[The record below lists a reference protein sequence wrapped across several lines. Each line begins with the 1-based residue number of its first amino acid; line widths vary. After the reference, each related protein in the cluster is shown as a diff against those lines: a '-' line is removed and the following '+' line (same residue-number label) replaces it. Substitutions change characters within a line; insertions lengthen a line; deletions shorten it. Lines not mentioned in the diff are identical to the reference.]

1 MTRDLTVLLDDTF
14 TVTAIVT
21 DPSGVGSVSFS
32 FKRDGVQTN
41 FCGQG
46 PLLLLLE
53 MCSTGPGPLAVLCLP
68 MSLAGIASSPRMRE
82 TSRVIGP
89 TPTAAGQIRFVPSSP
104 SNRDLVEAVFATG
117 EALNAECQA
126 GLGEVAGVV
135 EVQVATMCCYAVTTH
150 GGFYA
155 SPNVQGTRSGLP
167 MAAA

>member
-1 MTRDLTVLLDDTF
+1 
-14 TVTAIVT
+14 
-21 DPSGVGSVSFS
+21 
-32 FKRDGVQTN
+32 
-41 FCGQG
+41 
-46 PLLLLLE
+46 
-53 MCSTGPGPLAVLCLP
+53 
-68 MSLAGIASSPRMRE
+68 MRE

-89 TPTAAGQIRFVPSSP
+89 TPTAAGQIPFVPSSP

-126 GLGEVAGVV
+126 GLGGVAGVE